1 MNEKMNQK
9 KNVEMLECCAGLH
22 VGNFKWGASG

>member
-9 KNVEMLECCAGLH
+9 KNVEMLECCVGLH
-22 VGNFKWGASG
+22 VGNFRWGARG